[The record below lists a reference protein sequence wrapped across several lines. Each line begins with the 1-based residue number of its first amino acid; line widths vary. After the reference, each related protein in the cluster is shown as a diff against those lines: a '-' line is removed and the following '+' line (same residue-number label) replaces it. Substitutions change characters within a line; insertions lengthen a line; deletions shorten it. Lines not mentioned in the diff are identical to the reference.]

1 LTSPFKGRFKK
12 KNSKKGAPKTSADSN
27 NSNHEPK
34 NLKSLSVENISW
46 AFFIVLLG
54 LWGFYLGLTSPTGTF
69 RLWHRDPQD
78 VLLYTE
84 SDELAGIFKDL
95 KFRDWNLKIVVIDE
109 PTEWEIKTVTGHGA
123 HLLMIEHAK
132 MQQLNQVSLLERA
145 KIRVPLFSY
154 LAADFRKQDWEKVY
168 LALFWKSKTASLN
181 DLSVWGLSVP
191 TNSPDRIL
199 SWKAFYEIV
208 GHPSFKARL
217 IQSGLGLTLNE
228 FEESPIP
235 AERKPSFVRQRKVP

>member
-1 LTSPFKGRFKK
+1 MTRPFKKF
-12 KNSKKGAPKTSADSN
+12 ST
-27 NSNHEPK
+27 E
-34 NLKSLSVENISW
+34 NLSW
-46 AFFIVLLG
+46 ALFFLSLG
-54 LWGFYLGLTSPTGTF
+54 VWGFYLGYTSQTGSF
-69 RLWHRDPQD
+69 RLWHSDPQD
-78 VLLYTE
+78 VILYTE

-95 KFRDWNLKIVVIDE
+95 KFQDWNLKIVVLDE

-123 HLLMIEHAK
+123 HLLLIEHTR

-154 LAADFRKQDWEKVY
+154 LAPDFRKQDWEKVY
-168 LALFWKSKTASLN
+168 LALFWKSKSPSLSN
-181 DLSVWGLSVP
+181 LDVWGLSVP
-191 TNSPDRIL
+191 TNSPNRKL

-235 AERKPSFVRQRKVP
+235 ATRKPSFVRQR

>member
-1 LTSPFKGRFKK
+1 MTRPFKKF
-12 KNSKKGAPKTSADSN
+12 
-27 NSNHEPK
+27 
-34 NLKSLSVENISW
+34 SLENISW
-46 AFFIVLLG
+46 AIFLVLLG
-54 LWGFYLGLTSPTGTF
+54 AWGFYLGLTSPTGSF
-69 RLWHRDPQD
+69 RLWQSDPQD

-84 SDELAGIFKDL
+84 SDELANIFKDL
-95 KFRDWNLKIVVIDE
+95 KFQDWNLKIVVIDE

-123 HLLMIEHAK
+123 HLLLIEHSR
-132 MQQLNQVSLLERA
+132 MEQLNQVSLVEKA

-168 LALFWKSKTASLN
+168 LALFWKSKQGSLA

-191 TNSPDRIL
+191 TNSPDRKL

-217 IQSGLGLTLNE
+217 VKSGLGLTLNE

-235 AERKPSFVRQRKVP
+235 AQLKPSFVRQKTPKTQ

>member
-1 LTSPFKGRFKK
+1 MTRPFKKF
-12 KNSKKGAPKTSADSN
+12 
-27 NSNHEPK
+27 
-34 NLKSLSVENISW
+34 SLENISW
-46 AFFIVLLG
+46 ALFLILLG
-54 LWGFYLGLTSPTGTF
+54 AWGFYLGTTSPSGSF
-69 RLWHRDPQD
+69 RLWQSDPQD

-84 SDELAGIFKDL
+84 SDELANIFKDL
-95 KFRDWNLKIVVIDE
+95 KFQDWNLKIVVLDE

-123 HLLMIEHAK
+123 HLLLIERSR
-132 MQQLNQVSLLERA
+132 MEQLNQVSLVEKA

-168 LALFWKSKTASLN
+168 LALFWKSKQGSLA

-191 TNSPDRIL
+191 TNSPDRKL

-217 IQSGLGLTLNE
+217 IKSGLGLTLNE

-235 AERKPSFVRQRKVP
+235 ADLKPSFVRQRKTP

>member
-1 LTSPFKGRFKK
+1 MTRPSNKK
-12 KNSKKGAPKTSADSN
+12 PSAKKGPDENSEPRKRNGPKAET
-27 NSNHEPK
+27 
-34 NLKSLSVENISW
+34 ISW
-46 AFFIVLLG
+46 AVFLLLLG
-54 LWGFYLGLTSPTGTF
+54 VWGFYLGYNSPTGSF
-69 RLWHRDPQD
+69 RLWHSPPQD
-78 VLLYTE
+78 VILYTE

-95 KFRDWNLKIVVIDE
+95 KFQDWNLKIVVIDE

-123 HLLMIEHAK
+123 HLLLIEHAR
-132 MQQLNQVSLLERA
+132 MQQLNQVGLLERA

-168 LALFWKSKTASLN
+168 LALFWKSTSTSLN
-181 DLSVWGLSVP
+181 DLNVWGLSVP
-191 TNSPDRIL
+191 TNSPDRNL

-217 IQSGLGLTLNE
+217 IHSGFGLTLNE

-235 AERKPSFVRQRKVP
+235 AERKPSFVRQKKVP